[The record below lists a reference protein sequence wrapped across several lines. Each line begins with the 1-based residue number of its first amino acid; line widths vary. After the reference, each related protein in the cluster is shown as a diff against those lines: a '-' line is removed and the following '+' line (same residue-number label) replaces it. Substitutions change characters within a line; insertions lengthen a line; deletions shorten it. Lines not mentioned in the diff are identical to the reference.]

1 MTTQTVKT
9 ENRNPNKAGILAFL
23 KQNHRAEWLAFGLF
37 VVIYIV
43 SAILHE
49 PMYDE
54 AQAWMIARDA
64 SWREILWEIPHY
76 EGHPPF
82 WHLFLAIFAKSGVSI
97 DVGLRIVGGF
107 FSISTVALLLFKS
120 PFPKTI
126 KCLLPFLSIQYCCQ
140 TLLYDHAWL
149 LFGGDGI

>member
-1 MTTQTVKT
+1 MSHVTIGRFMIRLRMVSLNIKG
-9 ENRNPNKAGILAFL
+9 NFMRDFL
-23 KQNHRAEWLAFGLF
+23 KENKRIEWLVLGLF
-37 VVIYIV
+37 V
-43 SAILHE
+43 ILYFLLSFFHE

-64 SWREILWEIPHY
+64 SWRELIFQIPHY

-126 KCLLPFLSIQYCCQ
+126 KCLLPFTYYIFFS
-140 TLLYDHAWL
+140 
-149 LFGGDGI
+149 